1 MESFNSNNKVTEML
15 GKVTMLGT
23 MLVPLNV
30 ITGLFGMNVK
40 VPGRNGS
47 IAWWYGILGV
57 LLLLAVISW
66 FLASYWIKK

>member
-15 GKVTMLGT
+15 GKVTMIGT

-40 VPGRNGS
+40 VPGRIPVSRGGLGYWVCCFCWPSLVGS
-47 IAWWYGILGV
+47 WPAIGL
-57 LLLLAVISW
+57 
-66 FLASYWIKK
+66 KE